1 MLVPESLYLIEDNGF
16 SVHSANTTHTQVA
29 LVRYDGVVVYSKV
42 QPVLRKLR
50 DAPAAPPLFGAAC
63 VPPACKEWVQPGF

>member
-1 MLVPESLYLIEDNGF
+1 VPESLHLLEDNGF
-16 SVHSANTTHTQVA
+16 SVHSANTTHTQVT

-50 DAPAAPPLFGAAC
+50 DAPGAPPPVFGAAC
-63 VPPACKEWVQPGF
+63 VAPACKEWVQPAF